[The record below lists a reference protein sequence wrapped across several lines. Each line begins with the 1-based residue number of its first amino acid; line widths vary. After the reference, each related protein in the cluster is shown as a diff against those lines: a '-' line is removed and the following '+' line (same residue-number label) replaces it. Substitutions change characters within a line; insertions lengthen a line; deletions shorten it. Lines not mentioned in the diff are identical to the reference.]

1 MNIQKSTINKTL
13 IGNLPKSKVT
23 ITFKENGN
31 SNGEGIWVAEDK
43 ENNLMYLLNHAVGFY
58 PFPSWGMEL
67 PLKKEIDLM
76 SYRGKTFEDTKYTLC
91 EEAYNNVKEFLDEK
105 GDMDLDKYFEFL
117 DKLVNEKEV

>member
-1 MNIQKSTINKTL
+1 MNIQKSTINKTP
-13 IGNLPKSKVT
+13 IADLPKSKVRV
-23 ITFKENGN
+23 TFKENGN

-76 SYRGKTFEDTKYTLC
+76 SYRGETFEDTKYTL
-91 EEAYNNVKEFLDEK
+91 VKKLITMLKNFLMK
-105 GDMDLDKYFEFL
+105 K
-117 DKLVNEKEV
+117 VIWI